1 MRKSIHLFIATTF
14 FLLIGLMVVITIVDF
29 LQVIGF
35 HIVQ

>member
-1 MRKSIHLFIATTF
+1 MRKAIHLFIATTF
-14 FLLIGLMVVITIVDF
+14 FLFIGLMVVITIVDF